1 MLYFKT
7 IQKYL
12 TATLFV
18 LVASMQITLAQES
31 KQDKIEAQ
39 AAALKS
45 LVESK
50 NFVFIPQSVT
60 PLTGRTR
67 QLTSYYNL
75 RISKDTIASNL
86 PYFGR
91 AYTAPINP
99 EDAGISFTSTDFEYY
114 ETPGKKGGWVVLIK
128 FKNQTQAREM
138 NLTIFDNGRADLV
151 VSSNSRQSIS
161 FSGDIK
167 AR

>member
-1 MLYFKT
+1 MLFFKT
-7 IQKYL
+7 IPKYI
-12 TATLFV
+12 AAMLFV
-18 LVASMQITLAQES
+18 LAASIQIAVAQET

-39 AAALKS
+39 VAALKA

-50 NFVFIPQSVT
+50 SFVFVAQSAT
-60 PLTGRTR
+60 PATGHTR
-67 QLTSYYNL
+67 QLTSNYDL
-75 RISKDTIASNL
+75 QISKDTITSNL

-114 ETPGKKGGWVVLIK
+114 QTPGKKGGWVVLIK

-138 NLTIFDNGRADLV
+138 NLTIFDNGRADLL
-151 VSSNSRQSIS
+151 VSSNNRQSIS

>member
-1 MLYFKT
+1 MLFFKT
-7 IQKYL
+7 IPKYIAAML
-12 TATLFV
+12 LV
-18 LVASMQITLAQES
+18 LVASIQITFAQES

-50 NFVFIPQSVT
+50 SFAFIPQSVT

-75 RISKDTIASNL
+75 RISKDTITSNL

-99 EDAGISFTSTDFEYY
+99 EDPGISFTSTDFEYY
-114 ETPGKKGGWVVLIK
+114 QTPGKKGGWDILIK
-128 FKNQTQAREM
+128 FKNQTQVREM

-151 VSSNSRQSIS
+151 VSSNNRQSIS

>member
-1 MLYFKT
+1 MLFFKR
-7 IQKYL
+7 IPKYIAAML
-12 TATLFV
+12 LV
-18 LVASMQITLAQES
+18 LVASMQITFAQES

-39 AAALKS
+39 AAALKT

-50 NFVFIPQSVT
+50 NFVFVPQSVT

-67 QLTSYYNL
+67 QLTSYYDL
-75 RISKDTIASNL
+75 MISKDTITSNL

-114 ETPGKKGGWVVLIK
+114 ATPGKKGGWVIVIK

-151 VSSNSRQSIS
+151 VSSNNRQSIS

>member
-1 MLYFKT
+1 MLFFKR
-7 IQKYL
+7 IPKYIAAML
-12 TATLFV
+12 LV
-18 LVASMQITLAQES
+18 LVASMQIAVAQES

-39 AAALKS
+39 AAALKT

-50 NFVFIPQSVT
+50 SFVFVPQSAT
-60 PLTGRTR
+60 PATGHTR
-67 QLTSYYNL
+67 QLTSNYDL
-75 RISKDTIASNL
+75 QISKDTITSNL

-114 ETPGKKGGWVVLIK
+114 ETPGKKGGWVIVIK

-138 NLTIFDNGRADLV
+138 NLAIFDNGRADLV
-151 VSSNSRQSIS
+151 VSSNNRQSIS